1 MDAKK
6 NISLPDLF
14 MFGFVFA
21 CTLVITGEL
30 FLLAAGQNILISPDA
45 VVYIELPIGVF
56 AVFWLLINRK
66 KLIYHE

>member
-1 MDAKK
+1 MAQKL
-6 NISLPDLF
+6 SLIDVF
-14 MFGFVFA
+14 MFGYVLA

-30 FLLAAGQNILISPDA
+30 ILLAIGQNIVISPDA